1 MISSSELFSTLLEGK
16 PNSLG
21 RVIEVYDS
29 VTSGRTSVID
39 LYNLYQF
46 EDVSVSMRVSN
57 ILKRLWRDDP
67 TNILPLIDLFIEDAN
82 KLSNPTFRWT
92 IAQIVTEL
100 HDLMDIK
107 QLKAMSLIIF
117 DNLTISQDWILLT
130 QSLKSCQFIINNQIG
145 TPDISI
151 IEALTKDSRNAIS
164 SQALKVIKLLKKVEF
179 KR

>member
-29 VTSGRTSVID
+29 VTSGRISVID

-67 TNILPLIDLFIEDAN
+67 TNILPLIDLFIEDAK
-82 KLSNPTFRWT
+82 KLLNPTFRWT

-100 HDLMDIK
+100 NALLDIK
-107 QLKAMSLIIF
+107 QLKAMSLIVF
-117 DNLTISQDWILLT
+117 DNLTISQDWILLA
-130 QSLKSCQFIINNQIG
+130 QSLKSCQFIIKNQIG
-145 TPDISI
+145 TPDITI
-151 IEALTKDSRNAIS
+151 IEGLTNDSRNAVS
-164 SQALKVIKLLKKVEF
+164 SQALKVIKLLK
-179 KR
+179 